1 MLGILRRNLPA
12 RPTSP
17 VPRSERDDGSGTTVI
32 FVSPLE
38 IVADPLKNP
47 LPTGLSVES
56 LLRSLLLR

>member
-1 MLGILRRNLPA
+1 
-12 RPTSP
+12 

-47 LPTGLSVES
+47 LPTGSVS
-56 LLRSLLLR
+56 